1 MKKILSLALLAAAAV
16 LSGCA
21 TSTAVSEYVGLP
33 RNALPK
39 DHVEYVP
46 AHSHRSVQTSNAQ
59 SGQASDTAANFSPD
73 EESQRLAKALRI
85 CRDCVPGASPQA
97 AAETAPA
104 SDDAQAKTVREAEVR
119 H

>member
-21 TSTAVSEYVGLP
+21 TGSAVSEYAGLP

-59 SGQASDTAANFSPD
+59 SGQATDTAANFSLD
-73 EESQRLAKALRI
+73 EENQRLAKALRI
-85 CRDCVPGASPQA
+85 CRDCVPGVSPEPV
-97 AAETAPA
+97 AETAQA
-104 SDDAQAKTVREAEVR
+104 SDGTPAKTVREAEVR